1 MWLLPLLHKNTASML
16 KKILFLLL
24 IIFISQG
31 LSPVRGEETADAVIT
46 DLTAA
51 TSESHLLLFGS
62 LRNSFTDEMLEGL
75 HSGIPIR
82 FSFFI
87 ELHEFTKSMAD
98 RIIAS
103 RSFAHTLSYDILKE
117 TYKVELEEDRR
128 QIHSFASLLDA
139 QEVLNDLNG
148 VKVIELSKLSPAA
161 TYTLKVKAELF
172 NKTLPLSLQHIVP
185 FVSWWDIETDW
196 HTLSFTF
203 ESPGSP

>member
-1 MWLLPLLHKNTASML
+1 ML

-24 IIFISQG
+24 IILISQG
-31 LSPVRGEETADAVIT
+31 PSSVRAEEKEDAVIT

-51 TSESHLLLFGS
+51 TSETHLLLFGS

-117 TYKVELEEDRR
+117 TYRVELRR
-128 QIHSFASLLDA
+128 IA
-139 QEVLNDLNG
+139 G
-148 VKVIELSKLSPAA
+148 RPIPSPPSSRPSRSS
-161 TYTLKVKAELF
+161 TT
-172 NKTLPLSLQHIVP
+172 SM
-185 FVSWWDIETDW
+185 
-196 HTLSFTF
+196 
-203 ESPGSP
+203 GSG

>member
-1 MWLLPLLHKNTASML
+1 ML
-16 KKILFLLL
+16 KKILFLFLL
-24 IIFISQG
+24 IIICQG
-31 LSPVRGEETADAVIT
+31 HTPVRGEESGDAVIT

-51 TSESHLLLFGS
+51 TSDTHLLLFGT

-75 HSGIPIR
+75 HSGIPVR

-87 ELHEFTKSMAD
+87 ELHEFTRSMAD

-117 TYKVELEEDRR
+117 IYRVELEEDRR
-128 QIHSFASLLDA
+128 QNHSSASLLEA

-148 VKVIELSKLSPAA
+148 VKVIELSKLSPGA
-161 TYTLKVKAELF
+161 TYTLRVKAELF

-203 ESPGSP
+203 GSPGSP

>member
-1 MWLLPLLHKNTASML
+1 ML

-31 LSPVRGEETADAVIT
+31 PSSVRGEEKEDAVIT

-51 TSESHLLLFGS
+51 TSETHLLLFGS

-82 FSFFI
+82 FSFFL

-117 TYKVELEEDRR
+117 TYRVELEEDRR
-128 QIHSFASLLDA
+128 QTHSFASLLEA
-139 QEVLNDLNG
+139 QQVLNDLNG
-148 VKVIELSKLSPAA
+148 VRVIELSKLSPDA
-161 TYTLKVKAELF
+161 TYTLRVKAELF

-203 ESPGSP
+203 GSPGSP